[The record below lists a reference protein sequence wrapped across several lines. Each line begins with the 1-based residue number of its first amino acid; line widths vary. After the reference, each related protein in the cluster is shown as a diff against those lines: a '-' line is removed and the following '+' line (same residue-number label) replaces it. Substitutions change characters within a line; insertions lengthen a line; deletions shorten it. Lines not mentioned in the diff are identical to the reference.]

1 MSSFDAQAISQRIAQ
16 EFTKVKGPTGASGA
30 AEGGTGSFV
39 DVLEGYMRES
49 NDLQNKADAALG
61 DLVAGKSDDVHQV
74 MLAMAK
80 ADVSFRMMVEV
91 RNKLVEAYQEVMR
104 MQV

>member
-1 MSSFDAQAISQRIAQ
+1 MA
-16 EFTKVKGPTGASGA
+16 GANA
-30 AEGGTGSFV
+30 PAEL
-39 DVLEGYMRES
+39 DE
-49 NDLQNKADAALG
+49 
-61 DLVAGKSDDVHQV
+61 V